1 MMIPADLHSPLA
13 HLWQSTL
20 CVFMAWLLTLAL
32 KNNRASVRYW
42 VWLAASVKFLIPF
55 SLLVSAGS
63 ELGSR
68 MLPAREHTR
77 IFSVVE
83 EISRPFISSAPAPMP
98 AAMLP
103 AFHPGLAVL
112 IGVWFLG
119 FIITAICWMVSWRR
133 IHTALRMATPL
144 PLKLSIRAMSSPAH
158 MEPGVFG
165 IRKPVLL
172 LPEGITKR
180 LSQDQLETVVA
191 HELCHVRRR
200 DNLTAAIHMLVEAI
214 FWFYP
219 PVWWIRTRLIEERER
234 ACDEAVLQAGT
245 PANVYAEGILNVCR
259 FYVESPLACS
269 SGVTGSDLN
278 KRITRILAEHAVW
291 QLGWSRKL
299 LLATAGAAALSLP
312 IVFGLLHATPTWA
325 QAVAETSKELP
336 TFEVATVKPSI
347 SGGMMVMTKF
357 TPDGIQIRNAP
368 LILII
373 RQATGLLNSNDDE
386 VIGAPSW
393 VKTEK
398 YDIDAKV
405 SESDVPKLDKL
416 TRIER
421 NEMMRS
427 VLVDRFS
434 FAAHRDI
441 RELPVFELIVA
452 KGGPKLKEA
461 VRGDTYPNGLK
472 DDQGQSSPGTMRV
485 GFGSVDCQAVPME
498 ALLEILTGLSG
509 RTVVDKTGLV
519 GKYDVKLRWKPE
531 DSRPQADAG
540 GGAADEP
547 DVDFFTAVQEQLGLK
562 LVPAKGPVNA
572 LVVDHIEKPSEN

>member
-1 MMIPADLHSPLA
+1 MIPADLWSLLA

-20 CVFMAWLLTLAL
+20 CVFVAWLLTLAL

-55 SLLVSAGS
+55 SLLASAGF

-68 MLPAREHTR
+68 MLPAREQTWD
-77 IFSVVE
+77 FSVVE
-83 EISRPFISSAPAPMP
+83 EISRPFMTSAPAPVP
-98 AAMLP
+98 RTTLP
-103 AFHPGLAVL
+103 GFHPVFALL
-112 IGVWFLG
+112 IGAWFLG
-119 FIITAICWMVSWRR
+119 FIITAICWLVSWRR
-133 IHTALRMATPL
+133 IRTALRMATPL
-144 PLKLSIRAMSSPAH
+144 ALNFSIRAVSSTAR

-172 LPEGITKR
+172 LPEGITKC
-180 LSQDQLETVVA
+180 LSQGQLEAVVA

-234 ACDEAVLQAGT
+234 ACDEAVLQAGSA
-245 PANVYAEGILNVCR
+245 ANVYAEGILNVCK
-259 FYVESPLACS
+259 FYVESPLVCA

-299 LLATAGAAALSLP
+299 LLASAGAAALSLP
-312 IVFGLLHATPTWA
+312 IVFGLLHATRSWA
-325 QAVAETSKELP
+325 RAAAETSKDLP

-347 SGGMMVMTKF
+347 PGGMMVMTKF

-373 RQATGLLNSNDDE
+373 RQASGLLNSNDDE

-393 VKTEK
+393 VKAER

-416 TRIER
+416 NRLEK
-421 NEMMRS
+421 NEMMRP
-427 VLVDRFS
+427 VLADRFS
-434 FAAHRDI
+434 FAAHREI
-441 RELPVFELIVA
+441 RELPVFDLLVT

-461 VRGDTYPNGLK
+461 TPGDTYPDGLK
-472 DDQGQSSPGTMRV
+472 DNQGQSSPGMMRI
-485 GFGSVDCQAVPME
+485 GRGTVDCQAIPITS
-498 ALLEILTGLSG
+498 LLEILTQLSG
-509 RTVVDKTGLV
+509 RTVVDKTGLT
-519 GKYDVKLRWKPE
+519 GKYDIKLRWAPE
-531 DSRPQADAG
+531 DSHPSPDAEG
-540 GGAADEP
+540 GGAEVP
-547 DVDFFTAVQEQLGLK
+547 VVDFFTAIQEQLGLK
-562 LVPAKGPVNA
+562 LIPAKGPVNT
-572 LVVDHIEKPSEN
+572 LVVDRVEKPSAN

>member
-1 MMIPADLHSPLA
+1 MMPADLYSLLT

-20 CVFMAWLLTLAL
+20 CVFVAWLLTLAL

-55 SLLVSAGS
+55 SLLVSGGAEVGWK
-63 ELGSR
+63 L
-68 MLPAREHTR
+68 LPAREQSGV
-77 IFSVVE
+77 FSVVE
-83 EISRPFISSAPAPMP
+83 EISKPLLSSAPTPLPVATP
-98 AAMLP
+98 AT
-103 AFHPGLAVL
+103 FHPVLAVG
-112 IGVWFLG
+112 IGVWVLG
-119 FIITAICWMVSWRR
+119 LIFTATYWLVSWRR
-133 IHTALRMATPL
+133 IHAALRMATPL
-144 PLKLSIRAMSSPAH
+144 PLDVPIRAVSSAAR

-165 IRKPVLL
+165 IRKPVLW
-172 LPEGITKR
+172 LPEGIAKY
-180 LSQDQLETVVA
+180 LSQEQLEAVVA

-200 DNLTAAIHMLVEAI
+200 DNLTAALHMLVEAI

-234 ACDEAVLQAGT
+234 ACDEAVLLGGSA
-245 PANVYAEGILNVCR
+245 ARVYAEGIVNVCK
-259 FYVESPLACS
+259 FYVESPLACA
-269 SGVTGSDLN
+269 SGVTGSNLN
-278 KRITRILAEHAVW
+278 KRVTRILGEHAVRR
-291 QLGWSRKL
+291 LGWSRKL
-299 LLATAGAAALSLP
+299 LLAFAGVAAVSLP
-312 IVFGLLHATPTWA
+312 MIFGLLHATRSLA

-386 VIGAPSW
+386 VIGTPSW

-416 TRIER
+416 SRLER

-441 RELPVFELIVA
+441 RELPVFELIAA

-461 VRGDTYPNGLK
+461 VQGDTYPNGLK

-485 GFGSVDCQAVPME
+485 GFGSVDCQAVPMT

-531 DSRPQADAG
+531 DSQRNADTG
-540 GGAADEP
+540 GHATDET
-547 DVDFFTAVQEQLGLK
+547 DVDFFTAIQEQLGLK
-562 LVPAKGPVNA
+562 LVPAKGPVTA